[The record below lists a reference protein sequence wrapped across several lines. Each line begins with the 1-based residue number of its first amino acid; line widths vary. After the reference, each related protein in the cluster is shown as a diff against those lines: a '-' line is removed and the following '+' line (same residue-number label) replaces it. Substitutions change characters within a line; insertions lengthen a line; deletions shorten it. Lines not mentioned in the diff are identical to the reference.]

1 MPAKYRLSRTD
12 FSRMRGFKR
21 VHGTLFSLSFGSIP
35 ERAVPGAAC
44 VVSAKTA
51 ARATVRNGIKRRC
64 RVALSPIMRTLK
76 SPLILVVVAKKPAA
90 DASSAEVREEL
101 LILLR
106 KAGIIS

>member
-12 FSRMRGFKR
+12 FTRMRGFKR

-51 ARATVRNGIKRRC
+51 ARATTRNGIKRRC
-64 RVALSPIMRTLK
+64 RAALLPVMRDLK
-76 SPLILVVVAKKPAA
+76 SPFVLVVIAKKSAAGASAA
-90 DASSAEVREEL
+90 DVREEISL
-101 LILLR
+101 LAR